1 METSNS
7 PPVIGSSGVASSGAV
22 AAATGLTE
30 AHVEEIRGAIQSQQK
45 FLGELLEHA
54 HRWELEGAELR
65 IYFAAEMR
73 AFAEM
78 VEGRDSLEKIRA
90 TAGKV
95 LNRSVRVCA
104 KMESVAAT
112 TANAAQAASGTKEL
126 REKFERDPMVGSM
139 LQRFGGKISE
149 VKRREVNALQQ
160 MLSRLR
166 QVQEDLQRQVNTV
179 AIEASAGGGMVTVK
193 MNGQKQIVEVRI
205 EPEVFASKDQEMLQD
220 LIRAAVNEASRR
232 VDDELANQMKSLA
245 GNIPGMSGIK
255 IPGLF

>member
-1 METSNS
+1 M
-7 PPVIGSSGVASSGAV
+7 
-22 AAATGLTE
+22 
-30 AHVEEIRGAIQSQQK
+30 
-45 FLGELLEHA
+45 
-54 HRWELEGAELR
+54 
-65 IYFAAEMR
+65 
-73 AFAEM
+73 
-78 VEGRDSLEKIRA
+78 
-90 TAGKV
+90 
-95 LNRSVRVCA
+95 
-104 KMESVAAT
+104 
-112 TANAAQAASGTKEL
+112 
-126 REKFERDPMVGSM
+126 
-139 LQRFGGKISE
+139 
-149 VKRREVNALQQ
+149 EVNALQQ